1 MLTAIETTGTIN
13 TNHQIVLDKEL
24 PISEKS
30 RVRVI
35 VLFDENSVDIN
46 EKDWL
51 KSASRNDAFNFLND
65 DAEDIYTLADGKPLQ
80 NEK

>member
-13 TNHQIVLDKEL
+13 TNHQIILDEEL

-35 VLFDENSVDIN
+35 VLFDENSDDIS
-46 EKDWL
+46 EKEWL
-51 KSASRNDAFNFLND
+51 KSASDNDAFDFLND
-65 DAEDIYTLADGKPLQ
+65 ESEDIYTLADGKPI
-80 NEK
+80 EK

>member
-13 TNHQIVLDKEL
+13 TEHQIILDEEL

-35 VLFDENSVDIN
+35 VLFDENSNDFN
-46 EKDWL
+46 EKEWL
-51 KSASRNDAFNFLND
+51 KNASNNESFDFLND
-65 DAEDIYTLADGKPLQ
+65 ESEDIYTLADGQPLN

>member
-13 TNHQIVLDKEL
+13 TNHQIVLDEAL

-35 VLFDENSVDIN
+35 VLFDESAADIDEN
-46 EKDWL
+46 EWL
-51 KSASRNDAFNFLND
+51 KAASRNDAFDFLND
-65 DAEDIYTLADGKPLQ
+65 ETEDIYTLADGRQLTR
-80 NEK
+80 

>member
-13 TNHQIVLDKEL
+13 TNHQIVLDEAL

-35 VLFDENSVDIN
+35 VLFDESASDIDEN
-46 EKDWL
+46 EWL
-51 KSASRNDAFNFLND
+51 KAASRNQAFDFLND
-65 DAEDIYTLADGKPLQ
+65 ETEDIYTLADGKQ
-80 NEK
+80 FTR

>member
-13 TNHQIVLDKEL
+13 TNHQIILDEEL

-35 VLFDENSVDIN
+35 VLFDESSSDIS
-46 EKDWL
+46 EKEWL
-51 KSASRNDAFNFLND
+51 KAASRNEAFDFLND
-65 DAEDIYTLADGKPLQ
+65 ETEDIYTLADGKQLTR
-80 NEK
+80 